1 MTTVYEVGYARE
13 LNDDVTDV
21 KFVGVFSTREKADE
35 AFMTVRS
42 LLPYS
47 RFPDCLY
54 VMDVEVDIDHWTY
67 GFFTP
72 EE

>member
-1 MTTVYEVGYARE
+1 MTIVYEVGYARE
-13 LNDDVTDV
+13 LSDDVTDV

-35 AFMTVRS
+35 AFEAVKTHP
-42 LLPYS
+42 PYS
-47 RFPDCLY
+47 RYPECLY

-72 EE
+72 ED